1 MLEVGGGFP
10 VRYDTDPPPLAEYA
24 AAIKRARPLVCPTRC
39 GWPAN
44 PARRSPP
51 RGPETI
57 RPGNSSTDWSRRS
70 MTPENHWF
78 GEVLAS
84 DSHCR
89 YPGLSRM
96 VDPVALAA

>member
-1 MLEVGGGFP
+1 
-10 VRYDTDPPPLAEYA
+10 
-24 AAIKRARPLVCPTRC
+24 
-39 GWPAN
+39 
-44 PARRSPP
+44 
-51 RGPETI
+51 
-57 RPGNSSTDWSRRS
+57 
-70 MTPENHWF
+70 MTPENNWF